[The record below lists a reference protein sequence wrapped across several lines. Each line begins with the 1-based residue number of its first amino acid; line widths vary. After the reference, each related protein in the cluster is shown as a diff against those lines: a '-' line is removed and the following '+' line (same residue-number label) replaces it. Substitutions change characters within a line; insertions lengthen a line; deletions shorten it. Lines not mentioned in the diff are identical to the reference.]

1 MENTMT
7 TNPHNTKEF
16 WDDIKVDYI
25 ARAKDI
31 AALGSEELE
40 ALQDLF
46 HSSTSLSESVDYFL
60 DLEYDD
66 LVVFIR
72 SAELLSEKYDWNPF
86 LDSFCE
92 EKRRISKASSD
103 LAALIQM
110 HDARLSLR
118 QVRDFSSISG
128 MTFQYLKC
136 EPNEYQMK
144 RFEEFG
150 ITWEGDV
157 RDH

>member
-1 MENTMT
+1 MT
-7 TNPHNTKEF
+7 NSPHDTKQF

-31 AALGSEELE
+31 AALGSDELE

-60 DLEYDD
+60 DFEYDD

-72 SAELLSEKYDWNPF
+72 SAELLSEKFDWNPSF
-86 LDSFCE
+86 DGFCE
-92 EKRRISKASSD
+92 DKRRISKTSSD

-110 HDARLSLR
+110 HDARLSIR

-128 MTFQYLKC
+128 MIFQYLKC
-136 EPNEYQMK
+136 EPNEYQME
-144 RFEEFG
+144 RFIEHG
-150 ITWEGDV
+150 ITWEGYV

>member
-1 MENTMT
+1 MT
-7 TNPHNTKEF
+7 TTPHDTKEF
-16 WDDIKVDYI
+16 WDDIKVNYI

-31 AALGSEELE
+31 AALGSDELE
-40 ALQDLF
+40 ALNDLF
-46 HSSTSLSESVDYFL
+46 HSSASLSESVDYFL

-72 SAELLSEKYDWNPF
+72 SAELLSEKFDWNPF
-86 LDSFCE
+86 LDDFCE
-92 EKRRISKASSD
+92 EKRRISKTSSE

-118 QVRDFSSISG
+118 QVREFSSIFG
-128 MTFQYLKC
+128 MVSQYFQC
-136 EPNEYQMK
+136 APNKYQMK

-150 ITWEGDV
+150 ITWEGKV